1 MARYADRPLQWSD
14 VLGRFEAKSSAEHAR
29 NALGL
34 IGRLKD
40 EGRKFWDTD
49 SEQLKKWY
57 RDCHV
62 LRCLLNSLRKRR
74 DVDKQSLEAAMRE
87 FVHEFEHSTLRMYQM
102 VYGQVSDPNNDDR
115 VREMM
120 TWFSLVFQ
128 TSIYALLSAWS
139 EDKQETN
146 TLTTT
151 IDLTT
156 GEVRQQGTRDE
167 MRVPRRLKKF
177 TKGL

>member
-1 MARYADRPLQWSD
+1 MARFADRPLQWSD
-14 VLGRFEAKSSAEHAR
+14 VIGRFEAKSNAEHVR

-40 EGRKFWDTD
+40 EGRKFWDAD
-49 SEQLKKWY
+49 SKELDKWR
-57 RDCHV
+57 RDCDV
-62 LRCLLNSLRKRR
+62 MWGFLNTLRKRR
-74 DVDKQSLEAAMRE
+74 EVDEQSLETAMRE
-87 FVHEFEHSTLRMYQM
+87 YLREFEHSTLRMYQM
-102 VYGQVSDPNNDDR
+102 MHGQVTDPDSDDR

-128 TSIYALLSAWS
+128 TSVYALLSAWS

-151 IDLTT
+151 VNLTT
-156 GEVRQQGTRDE
+156 GEVRQHGTRTE
-167 MRVPRRLKKF
+167 MRVPKRLKKF
-177 TKGL
+177 TKNL

>member
-1 MARYADRPLQWSD
+1 MARFANRPLQWSD
-14 VLGRFEAKSSAEHAR
+14 VIGRFEAKSSAEHAG

-40 EGRKFWDTD
+40 EGRRFWDTD
-49 SEQLKKWY
+49 SKEIDKWR
-57 RDCHV
+57 RDCDV
-62 LRCLLNSLRKRR
+62 MWDLLNSLRKRR
-74 DVDKQSLEAAMRE
+74 DVDEQSLETAMRE
-87 FVHEFEHSTLRMYQM
+87 FIREFEHSTQRMYQM
-102 VYGQVSDPNNDDR
+102 MYGQVADPDNDQG
-115 VREMM
+115 VRQMV
-120 TWFSLVFQ
+120 TLFNLVFQ

-139 EDKQETN
+139 RDKQETN

-151 IDLTT
+151 VDLTT
-156 GEVRQQGTRDE
+156 GEVRQHGTRTE

>member
-1 MARYADRPLQWSD
+1 MARFADRPLQWSD
-14 VLGRFEAKSSAEHAR
+14 VIGRFEAKSSAEHAR

-34 IGRLKD
+34 IGRLTD

-49 SEQLKKWY
+49 SKELAKWQLY
-57 RDCHV
+57 CHV
-62 LRCLLNSLRKRR
+62 MWEFLNTLRKRR
-74 DVDKQSLEAAMRE
+74 DVDKQSLETAMRE
-87 FVHEFEHSTLRMYQM
+87 FVREFEHSTLRMYQM
-102 VYGQVSDPNNDDR
+102 VYGQVTDPDSDDR

-120 TWFSLVFQ
+120 TWSSLVFQ
-128 TSIYALLSAWS
+128 ASVFALLSAWS

-151 IDLTT
+151 VDLTT
-156 GEVRQQGTRDE
+156 GEVRQHGTRTK

>member
-1 MARYADRPLQWSD
+1 MARFANRPLQWSD
-14 VLGRFEAKSSAEHAR
+14 VIGRFEAKSSAEHAH

-34 IGRLKD
+34 VGRLKD
-40 EGRKFWDTD
+40 EGRKFWDAD
-49 SEQLKKWY
+49 SKELEKWRQY
-57 RDCHV
+57 CDV
-62 LRCLLNSLRKRR
+62 MWAFLNSLRKRH
-74 DVDKQSLEAAMRE
+74 DVDEQSLETAMRE
-87 FVHEFEHSTLRMYQM
+87 FVREFEHSTGRMYQM
-102 VYGQVSDPNNDDR
+102 VFGQVTDPDNDDR

-120 TWFSLVFQ
+120 AWFSLVFQ

-151 IDLTT
+151 VDLTT
-156 GEVRQQGTRDE
+156 GEVRQHGTRTE

-177 TKGL
+177 TKGP